1 MTVDPR
7 TVLITGGAGYIGAVS
22 ANALIAAGHR
32 VVILDDL
39 SAGHA
44 DTIPNEASSVV
55 GSYADG
61 DRMQSLLR
69 DARID
74 TILHIGALSIVAES
88 VAQPERYFK
97 ANLVGS
103 IALLDA
109 AIAVGVKHLI
119 FSSSAAV
126 YGAPSASVLHE
137 EIPLAP
143 VNPYGATKAA
153 FEQVL
158 RAYSA
163 AHGLTATALRYFN
176 VAGATELVSERH
188 NPETHLLPRLMSAA
202 LAGEPFPIYGNDY
215 ATPDRTAVRDY
226 VHVADVAAAHLAAI
240 EKFAALGS
248 QGFSAIN
255 IGSGAGTS
263 IREAIKAIEKAS
275 GARVDVQE
283 QPRRAGDP
291 PRLVADI
298 SKAQGQLGWRPRQ
311 SDINRIVK
319 SLLPK

>member
-1 MTVDPR
+1 MTIEPR
-7 TVLITGGAGYIGAVS
+7 SILVTGGAGYIGAAS
-22 ANALIAAGHR
+22 ANALIAGGHR

-74 TILHIGALSIVAES
+74 TILHVGALSIVGES

-97 ANLVGS
+97 TNLVGS

-109 AIAVGVKHLI
+109 AIAVGVKRLV

-126 YGAPSASVLHE
+126 YGASSSNVLHE
-137 EIPLAP
+137 DLPLAP

-158 RAYSA
+158 RAYVD
-163 AHGLTATALRYFN
+163 AHGLSAIALRYFN
-176 VAGATELVSERH
+176 VAGSTEQVTERH
-188 NPETHLLPRLMSAA
+188 QPETHLLPRLLNSALTGA
-202 LAGEPFPIYGNDY
+202 PFELYGNDY
-215 ATPDRTAVRDY
+215 ATPDRTAIRDY

-240 EKFAALGS
+240 DKLTPEGPH
-248 QGFSAIN
+248 GFSAIN

-263 IREAIKAIEKAS
+263 VREAIKAIEKAS
-275 GARVDVQE
+275 GARIDVQE
-283 QPRRAGDP
+283 HPRRAGDP

-298 SKAQGQLGWRPRQ
+298 SRAQSLLRWRPRQ

>member
-1 MTVDPR
+1 MTLEPR
-7 TVLITGGAGYIGAVS
+7 TILVTGGAGYIGAAS

-39 SAGHA
+39 STGHS
-44 DTIPNEASSVV
+44 DTIPNEASSIV

-69 DARID
+69 DARVD
-74 TILHIGALSIVAES
+74 TILHIGALSIVGES
-88 VAQPERYFK
+88 VVQPERYFK
-97 ANLVGS
+97 TNLVGS

-109 AIAVGVKHLI
+109 AIAAGVKRFV

-126 YGAPSASVLHE
+126 YGASSSNVLQE
-137 EIPLAP
+137 ELPLAP

-163 AHGLTATALRYFN
+163 AHGLTAIALRYFN
-176 VAGATELVSERH
+176 VAGATEQVAERH
-188 NPETHLLPRLMSAA
+188 HPETHLLPRLMSAA
-202 LAGEPFPIYGNDY
+202 LSGAPFELYGNDY
-215 ATPDRTAVRDY
+215 ATPDRTAIRDY

-240 EKFAALGS
+240 EKLATEEAR
-248 QGFSAIN
+248 GFSAIN

-263 IREAIKAIEKAS
+263 IREVIKAVEKATS
-275 GARVDVQE
+275 VRIEVQE
-283 QPRRAGDP
+283 HPRRAGDP

-298 SKAQGQLGWRPRQ
+298 SRARSELGWRPRQ

>member
-1 MTVDPR
+1 
-7 TVLITGGAGYIGAVS
+7 
-22 ANALIAAGHR
+22 
-32 VVILDDL
+32 
-39 SAGHA
+39 
-44 DTIPNEASSVV
+44 
-55 GSYADG
+55 
-61 DRMQSLLR
+61 MQTLLR

-97 ANLVGS
+97 TNLVGS

-109 AIAVGVKHLI
+109 AIAVGVKRLI

-126 YGAPSASVLHE
+126 YGASSSSVLHE
-137 EIPLAP
+137 ELPLVP

-158 RAYSA
+158 RAYA
-163 AHGLTATALRYFN
+163 TAHGLAAIALRYFN
-176 VAGATELVSERH
+176 VAGATDQVNERH
-188 NPETHLLPRLMSAA
+188 SPETHLLPRLVSAA
-202 LAGEPFPIYGNDY
+202 RTGVPFELYGNDY
-215 ATPDRTAVRDY
+215 TTPDRTAIRDY

-240 EKFAALGS
+240 QKLASEEAH
-248 QGFSAIN
+248 GFSAIN

-263 IREAIKAIEKAS
+263 VREAIKAIEKAS
-275 GARVDVQE
+275 GARIEVQE
-283 QPRRAGDP
+283 HPRRAGDP

-298 SKAQGQLGWRPRQ
+298 SKAQSQLGWRPRQ

-319 SLLPK
+319 SLLSK

>member
-1 MTVDPR
+1 MTLEPR
-7 TVLITGGAGYIGAVS
+7 TILVTGGAGYIGAAS
-22 ANALIAAGHR
+22 ANALITAGHR

-44 DTIPNEASSVV
+44 DTIPNEASSIV

-69 DARID
+69 DARVD
-74 TILHIGALSIVAES
+74 TVLHIGALSIVADS

-97 ANLVGS
+97 TNLVGS

-109 AIAVGVKHLI
+109 AIAVGVKRLI

-126 YGAPSASVLHE
+126 YGASSSNVLHE
-137 EIPLAP
+137 ELPLAP

-158 RAYSA
+158 RAYST
-163 AHGLTATALRYFN
+163 AHGLQAIALRYFN
-176 VAGATELVSERH
+176 VAGATEQVAERH
-188 NPETHLLPRLMSAA
+188 HPETHLLPRLMSAA
-202 LAGEPFPIYGNDY
+202 LTGAPFELYGNDY
-215 ATPDRTAVRDY
+215 ATPDRTAIRDF

-240 EKFAALGS
+240 EKLAAEEA

-263 IREAIKAIEKAS
+263 IREVIKAIEKAA
-275 GARVDVQE
+275 GVRIEVQE
-283 QPRRAGDP
+283 HPRRAGDP

-298 SKAQGQLGWRPRQ
+298 SRARSELGWRPRQ

>member
-1 MTVDPR
+1 MTLEQR
-7 TVLITGGAGYIGAVS
+7 TILVTGGAGYIGAAS
-22 ANALIAAGHR
+22 AIALIAAGHR

-39 SAGHA
+39 STGHA

-55 GSYADG
+55 GSFADG

-88 VAQPERYFK
+88 VGQPERYFK
-97 ANLVGS
+97 TNLVGS

-109 AIAVGVKHLI
+109 AIAVGVKRLI

-126 YGAPSASVLHE
+126 YGASSSNVLHE
-137 EIPLAP
+137 ELPLAP

-158 RAYSA
+158 RAYAA
-163 AHGLTATALRYFN
+163 AHGLNAIALRYFN
-176 VAGATELVSERH
+176 VAGATEHVSERH
-188 NPETHLLPRLMSAA
+188 HPETHLLPRLMNAA
-202 LAGEPFPIYGNDY
+202 QTGVPFELYGSDY
-215 ATPDRTAVRDY
+215 TTPDRTAIRDY
-226 VHVADVAAAHLAAI
+226 VHVADVAAAHVAAT
-240 EKFAALGS
+240 EKVATEGG
-248 QGFSAIN
+248 QGFTALN

-275 GARVDVQE
+275 GARIEVQE
-283 QPRRAGDP
+283 RPRRAGDP

-298 SKAQGQLGWRPRQ
+298 SRAQSQLGWRPRQ

>member
-1 MTVDPR
+1 MTVEPR
-7 TVLITGGAGYIGAVS
+7 TILVTGGAGYIGAASVH
-22 ANALIAAGHR
+22 ALITSGHR

-61 DRMQSLLR
+61 NRMQSLLR

-74 TILHIGALSIVAES
+74 TILHVGALSIVGES

-97 ANLVGS
+97 TNLVGS

-109 AIAVGVKHLI
+109 AIAVGVKRLV

-126 YGAPSASVLHE
+126 YGASSSNVLHE
-137 EIPLAP
+137 DLPLAP

-158 RAYSA
+158 RAYA
-163 AHGLTATALRYFN
+163 DAHGLSVIALRYFN
-176 VAGATELVSERH
+176 VAGATEQVSERH
-188 NPETHLLPRLMSAA
+188 QPETHLLPRLLNAA
-202 LAGEPFPIYGNDY
+202 LTGAPFELYGNDY
-215 ATPDRTAVRDY
+215 ATPDRTAIRDY

-240 EKFAALGS
+240 DKLTPEDPH
-248 QGFSAIN
+248 GFSAIN

-263 IREAIKAIEKAS
+263 VREAIKAIEKAS
-275 GARVDVQE
+275 GARIDVQE
-283 QPRRAGDP
+283 HPRRAGDP

-298 SKAQGQLGWRPRQ
+298 SRAQSLLRWRPRQ